1 MTALVMAAG
10 FGIGVGL
17 VLLGYAV
24 LVAPRSPASPVAGSP
39 RRTTRRISPTHA
51 HRLGVGITV
60 GLLGLLVTGWPVALL
75 VGPLAALGLP
85 ALLAPPPHAAQIPRL
100 EALQEWTRGLA
111 GVLTVGIGLEQ
122 AIIATARSAP
132 AAIRPQVSALAG
144 RLAARTPTDVALR
157 AFADELA
164 DPTGDLIVTALLLGA
179 SRRGQ
184 GMAGVLENLAASVAD
199 EVRIRRAVEA
209 DQSKVRTAAKLIT
222 AVTMLMMGGLFIAGT
237 YTRPYGSPLGQ
248 VVLILLIA
256 GYAGALAWMRRIA
269 NGTPPVRLID
279 PTGAPA

>member
-10 FGIGVGL
+10 FGIGLGL

-24 LVAPRSPASPVAGSP
+24 LVAPHNPAPTSATRP
-39 RRTTRRISPTHA
+39 RRSGRLSRTLVL
-51 HRLGVGITV
+51 RLGIGLGL

-75 VGPLAALGLP
+75 VGPLAAVGLP

-122 AIIATARSAP
+122 AIMATSRSAP
-132 AAIRPQVSALAG
+132 AAIRPQVSSLAG

-157 AFADELA
+157 RFADELA

-209 DQSKVRTAAKLIT
+209 DQAKVRTAAKLIT
-222 AVTMLMMGGLFIAGT
+222 AVTLLMMGGLFVAGT

-248 VVLILLIA
+248 VVLVILIA
-256 GYAGALAWMRRIA
+256 AYAGALAWMRRIA
-269 NGTPPVRLID
+269 NGTPPARLID
-279 PTGAPA
+279 PTGVPA